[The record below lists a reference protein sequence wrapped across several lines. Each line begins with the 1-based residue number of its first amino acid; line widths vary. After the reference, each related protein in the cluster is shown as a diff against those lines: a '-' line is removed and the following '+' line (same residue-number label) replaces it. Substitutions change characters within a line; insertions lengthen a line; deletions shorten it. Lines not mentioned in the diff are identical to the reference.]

1 MTAVMM
7 IMIICLSAI
16 VASMFKRIEDMQKI
30 FESELDLFTSIGT
43 WTTRIEKRMNAVEQ
57 IAGNA
62 SKKATET
69 AKKVERSVIYDSE
82 H

>member
-7 IMIICLSAI
+7 IMIIYLSAI

-30 FESELDLFTSIGT
+30 FESGLDLFTSIGT

>member
-43 WTTRIEKRMNAVEQ
+43 WTTRIEKRRNAVEQ
-57 IAGNA
+57 VAGNA

-69 AKKVERSVIYDSE
+69 AKKLERSVIYDSE